1 MDLYVALG
9 LGRGASLGDIRRA
22 YRRLAR
28 RYHPEVNPGN
38 EEAEALFRRI
48 VEAYET
54 LSHPDKRRAYDSGAS
69 FAQAPPP
76 PASDTPAFA
85 FEGFDF
91 SAHAQGA
98 QASTFG
104 DLFADVVRAAAAA
117 ATDQGRGADLHADV
131 RVPFAMSI
139 TGGTVRFTVTRRG
152 RCGGCQGEGRLPAP
166 GVPCSA
172 CGGTGSVR
180 TARGHMVFRKAC
192 TRCDGSGA
200 ANFSPCPACAG
211 AGVAMRSDQIAVAV
225 PAGVPDGE
233 RLRVPGEGN
242 AGGRG
247 APPGDLYVIVHVDTD
262 PRFRRDGDDLH
273 IDVPLAI
280 HEAAFGAR
288 IDVPSPAGPCRLR
301 VPPGT
306 QSGQQFRVR
315 ERGMP
320 SPRTG
325 RTGDLVATVRL
336 VLPPLNDEQTR
347 TLIRSLAEAYPDDVR
362 AWQG

>member
-38 EEAEALFRRI
+38 DEAEALFRRI

-54 LSHPDKRRAYDSGAS
+54 LSHPDKRRAYDSGV
-69 FAQAPPP
+69 APPP
-76 PASDTPAFA
+76 RPEPQEAPAFA

-91 SAHAQGA
+91 TARAQGA

-117 ATDQGRGADLHADV
+117 VTEQGRGADLHVDI
-131 RVPFAMSI
+131 RVPFAMAVE
-139 TGGTVRFTVTRRG
+139 GGTVRFAVTRRG
-152 RCGGCQGEGRLPAP
+152 RCGGCNGAGRLPAP
-166 GVPCSA
+166 GVPCATCS
-172 CGGTGSVR
+172 GTGTVR

-192 TRCDGSGA
+192 SSCDGIGA
-200 ANFSPCPACAG
+200 ATFAACPACAG
-211 AGVAMRSDQIAVAV
+211 EGVAMRTDPVAVAV
-225 PAGVPDGE
+225 PAGVTDGE
-233 RLRVPGEGN
+233 RIRLPGEGN

-247 APPGDLYVIVHVDTD
+247 AAPGDLHVTVHVEAD

-288 IDVPSPAGPCRLR
+288 LDVPSPGGPCRLK

-325 RTGDLVATVRL
+325 RVGDLVATVRL
-336 VLPPLNDEQTR
+336 VLPPLDDEHTR
-347 TLIRSLAEAYPDDVR
+347 TLIRALAGAYPADVR
-362 AWQG
+362 ARG

>member
-9 LGRGASLGDIRRA
+9 LGRGASLGEIRRA
-22 YRRLAR
+22 YRRRGR
-28 RYHPEVNPGN
+28 RYHPVVNPGN
-38 EEAEALFRRI
+38 EEAELLFRRI

-69 FAQAPPP
+69 LPAPAGRAAE
-76 PASDTPAFA
+76 PAVA

-91 SAHAQGA
+91 TARAQGS

-104 DLFADVVRAAAAA
+104 DLFADVVRAAASAA
-117 ATDQGRGADLHADV
+117 AGSERGVDLHAEAT
-131 RVPFAMSI
+131 VPFATAVS
-139 TGGTVRFTVTRRG
+139 GGTLRFTATRRVA
-152 RCGGCQGEGRLPAP
+152 CGGCNGEGRLPSP
-166 GVPCSA
+166 GLPCQS
-172 CGGTGSVR
+172 CGGTGTVR

-192 TRCDGSGA
+192 SRCDGTGA
-200 ANFSPCPACAG
+200 ATSAPCPACGG
-211 AGVAMRSDQIAVAV
+211 AGLAFRADQISVTV
-225 PAGVPDGE
+225 PPGVQDGE
-233 RLRVPGEGN
+233 RLRIPGNGN
-242 AGGRG
+242 AGARG
-247 APPGDLYVIVHVDTD
+247 GPAGDLFVTVHVEPD
-262 PRFRRDGDDLH
+262 PRFRREGDDLH
-273 IDVPLAI
+273 LEVPLAI

-288 IDVPSPAGPCRLR
+288 IEVPSPAGPVRLR

-336 VLPPLNDEQTR
+336 VLPPLDDEHTR
-347 TLIRSLAEAYPDDVR
+347 TLIRSLGEAYPADVR

>member
-1 MDLYVALG
+1 
-9 LGRGASLGDIRRA
+9 
-22 YRRLAR
+22 
-28 RYHPEVNPGN
+28 
-38 EEAEALFRRI
+38 
-48 VEAYET
+48 
-54 LSHPDKRRAYDSGAS
+54 
-69 FAQAPPP
+69 
-76 PASDTPAFA
+76 
-85 FEGFDF
+85 
-91 SAHAQGA
+91 
-98 QASTFG
+98 
-104 DLFADVVRAAAAA
+104 
-117 ATDQGRGADLHADV
+117 
-131 RVPFAMSI
+131 
-139 TGGTVRFTVTRRG
+139 
-152 RCGGCQGEGRLPAP
+152 
-166 GVPCSA
+166 
-172 CGGTGSVR
+172 
-180 TARGHMVFRKAC
+180 MVFRKAC

-211 AGVAMRSDQIAVAV
+211 AGGAMRSDQIAVAV

-315 ERGMP
+315 EHGMP

-347 TLIRSLAEAYPDDVR
+347 TLIRSLAGAYSDGVR

>member
-38 EEAEALFRRI
+38 GEAEALFRRI

-54 LSHPDKRRAYDSGAS
+54 LSHPDRRRAYDSGVAPP
-69 FAQAPPP
+69 APPP
-76 PASDTPAFA
+76 EPQEAPAFA

-91 SAHAQGA
+91 TARAQGA

-117 ATDQGRGADLHADV
+117 VTEQGRGADLHVDIT
-131 RVPFAMSI
+131 VPFAMAVD
-139 TGGTVRFTVTRRG
+139 GGTVRFAVTRRG
-152 RCGGCQGEGRLPAP
+152 RCGGCHGEGRLPAP
-166 GVPCSA
+166 GVSCAACS
-172 CGGTGSVR
+172 GTGTVR

-192 TRCDGSGA
+192 TQCDGSGA
-200 ANFSPCPACAG
+200 ANFAPCPACGG
-211 AGVAMRSDQIAVAV
+211 AGVAMRSDPVAVTV

-233 RLRVPGEGN
+233 RIRIPGEGN

-247 APPGDLYVIVHVDTD
+247 AAPGDLYVTVHVEAD

-273 IDVPLAI
+273 IDVPLAL

-288 IDVPSPAGPCRLR
+288 IDVPSPGGSCKLK

-320 SPRTG
+320 SPRSG
-325 RTGDLVATVRL
+325 RAGDLVATVRL
-336 VLPPLNDEQTR
+336 VLPPLNDEHTR
-347 TLIRSLAEAYPDDVR
+347 TLIRSLAGAYPADVR
-362 AWQG
+362 AQG

>member
-28 RYHPEVNPGN
+28 RYHPEVNPGDD
-38 EEAEALFRRI
+38 EAEALFRRI

-54 LSHPDKRRAYDSGAS
+54 LSHPDKRQAYDSGAD
-69 FAQAPPP
+69 ATRPDPTA
-76 PASDTPAFA
+76 TPVFA

-91 SAHAQGA
+91 TVRAQGA
-98 QASTFG
+98 DASTFG

-117 ATDQGRGADLHADV
+117 VSDQDRGADLHADL
-131 RVPFAMSI
+131 RLPFAAI
-139 TGGTVRFTVTRRG
+139 VDGVTARFAVPRRG
-152 RCGGCQGEGRLPAP
+152 RCGGCAGEGRLEAP
-166 GVPCSA
+166 GVPCTG
-172 CGGTGSVR
+172 CGGTGTVR

-192 TRCDGSGA
+192 LRCEGTGA
-200 ANFSPCPACAG
+200 ASFIACPACAG
-211 AGVAMRSDQIAVAV
+211 AGVAMRTESIAVVV
-225 PAGVPDGE
+225 PPGVHDGE
-233 RLRVPGEGN
+233 RLCLAGEGN
-242 AGGRG
+242 AGARG
-247 APPGDLYVIVHVDTD
+247 AAAGDLYVTVHVEAD
-262 PRFRRDGDDLH
+262 PRFRRDGDDVH

-288 IDVPSPAGPCRLR
+288 LDVPSPTGPCRLR

-315 ERGMP
+315 ERGLP

-336 VLPPLNDEQTR
+336 VLPPMNDEHTR
-347 TLIRSLAEAYPDDVR
+347 TLIRSLAEAYPGDVR

>member
-54 LSHPDKRRAYDSGAS
+54 LSHPDKRRAYDNGV
-69 FAQAPPP
+69 PPP
-76 PASDTPAFA
+76 RPQPQEAAAFA

-91 SAHAQGA
+91 TARAQGA

-117 ATDQGRGADLHADV
+117 ATEQGRGADLHVDI
-131 RVPFAMSI
+131 RVPFSMAVD
-139 TGGTVRFTVTRRG
+139 GGTVRFAVTRRG
-152 RCGGCQGEGRLPAP
+152 RCGGCNGEGRLPAP
-166 GVPCSA
+166 GMPCATCS
-172 CGGTGSVR
+172 GTGTVR

-192 TRCDGSGA
+192 TRCDGTGA
-200 ANFSPCPACAG
+200 SNFAPCPACAG
-211 AGVAMRSDQIAVAV
+211 EGVAMRTDPQAVTV
-225 PAGVPDGE
+225 PAGVTDGE
-233 RLRVPGEGN
+233 RIRLPGEGN
-242 AGGRG
+242 AGRG
-247 APPGDLYVIVHVDTD
+247 APPGDLHVTIHVEPD
-262 PRFRRDGDDLH
+262 PRFRREGDDLH
-273 IDVPLAI
+273 VDLPLAI

-288 IDVPSPAGPCRLR
+288 VDVPSPGGPCRVK

-325 RTGDLVATVRL
+325 RVGDLVVTVRL
-336 VLPPLNDEQTR
+336 VLPPLDDEHTR
-347 TLIRSLAEAYPDDVR
+347 TLIRSLAGAYPADVR
-362 AWQG
+362 AQG

>member
-9 LGRGASLGDIRRA
+9 LGRGASLGEIRRA

-38 EEAEALFRRI
+38 EAAEALFRRI

-54 LSHPDKRRAYDSGAS
+54 LSHPDKRRAYDSGA
-69 FAQAPPP
+69 AAAVEAPPAAEAP
-76 PASDTPAFA
+76 VLA

-91 SAHAQGA
+91 TARAQGA

-117 ATDQGRGADLHADV
+117 VAAPGRGADLHLDV
-131 RVPFAMSI
+131 SVPFA
-139 TGGTVRFTVTRRG
+139 TAVQGGQVRLAVTRRG
-152 RCGGCQGEGRLPAP
+152 RCGGCNGEGRLPAP
-166 GVPCSA
+166 GVPCANCS
-172 CGGTGSVR
+172 GTGVVR

-192 TRCDGSGA
+192 PRCDGTGS
-200 ANFSPCPACAG
+200 ANFAPCPACG
-211 AGVAMRSDQIAVAV
+211 GTSVAMRSDSIAVTV
-225 PAGVPDGE
+225 PAGVQDGE
-233 RLRVPGEGN
+233 QLRLPGEGN

-247 APPGDLYVIVHVDTD
+247 APPGDLYVTVRVEPDA
-262 PRFRRDGDDLH
+262 RFRREGDDLH
-273 IDVPLAI
+273 IEVPLAI

-288 IDVPSPAGPCRLR
+288 IDVPSPHGPCRLK

-325 RTGDLVATVRL
+325 RAGDLVATVRL
-336 VLPPLNDEQTR
+336 VLPPLGDEQTR
-347 TLIRSLAEAYPDDVR
+347 TLIRSLAGAYPVDVR

>member
-9 LGRGASLGDIRRA
+9 LGRGASLGEIRRA

-38 EEAEALFRRI
+38 DEAEALFRRI

-54 LSHPDKRRAYDSGAS
+54 LSHPDKRRAYDSGAEPE
-69 FAQAPPP
+69 APRPEP
-76 PASDTPAFA
+76 EEAPAFA

-91 SAHAQGA
+91 TARAQGA

-104 DLFADVVRAAAAA
+104 DLFADVVRAATASV
-117 ATDQGRGADLHADV
+117 TDQGRGADLHVDV
-131 RVPFAMSI
+131 EVPFAMAVE
-139 TGGTVRFTVTRRG
+139 GGTVRFAVTRRG
-152 RCGGCQGEGRLPAP
+152 RCGGCHGEGRLAAP
-166 GVPCSA
+166 GVPCSG
-172 CGGTGSVR
+172 CGGTGTVR

-192 TRCDGSGA
+192 TQCDGTGA
-200 ANFSPCPACAG
+200 ANFAPCRGCGG
-211 AGVAMRSDQIAVAV
+211 AGVVMRSDPVAVAV

-233 RLRVPGEGN
+233 RIRIPGEGN

-247 APPGDLYVIVHVDTD
+247 AAPGDLYVTVHVLAD
-262 PRFRRDGDDLH
+262 PRFRREGDDLH
-273 IDVPLAI
+273 IDLPLAI

-288 IDVPSPAGPCRLR
+288 VDVPSPAGPCRLK

-320 SPRTG
+320 SPRSG
-325 RTGDLVATVRL
+325 RVGDLVATVRL
-336 VLPPLNDEQTR
+336 VLPPLNDEHTR
-347 TLIRSLAEAYPDDVR
+347 TLIRSLAGAYPADVR
-362 AWQG
+362 ARG

>member
-54 LSHPDKRRAYDSGAS
+54 LSHPDRRRAYDSGVAP
-69 FAQAPPP
+69 QAPLPEP
-76 PASDTPAFA
+76 QDAPAFA

-91 SAHAQGA
+91 TARAQGA

-117 ATDQGRGADLHADV
+117 ATEQGRGADLHVDIT
-131 RVPFAMSI
+131 VPFAMAVA
-139 TGGTVRFTVTRRG
+139 GGTVRFAVTRRG

-166 GVPCSA
+166 GVPCAA
-172 CGGTGSVR
+172 CSGTGTVR

-192 TRCDGSGA
+192 TQCDGTGA
-200 ANFSPCPACAG
+200 ASFAPCPACSG
-211 AGVAMRSDQIAVAV
+211 AGVAMRSDPVAVAV

-233 RLRVPGEGN
+233 RIRIPGEGN

-247 APPGDLYVIVHVDTD
+247 AAPGDLYVTVHVEAD

-288 IDVPSPAGPCRLR
+288 VDVPSPGGSCKLK

-320 SPRTG
+320 SPRSG
-325 RTGDLVATVRL
+325 RVGDLVATVRL
-336 VLPPLNDEQTR
+336 VLPPLNDEHTR
-347 TLIRSLAEAYPDDVR
+347 TLIRSLAGAYPADVR
-362 AWQG
+362 AQG

>member
-38 EEAEALFRRI
+38 DDAEALFRRI

-54 LSHPDKRRAYDSGAS
+54 LSHPDKRRAYDSGDG
-69 FAQAPPP
+69 PPP
-76 PASDTPAFA
+76 PQPEPEAAPTFA

-91 SAHAQGA
+91 TAHAQGA

-117 ATDQGRGADLHADV
+117 VTDQGRGADLHVDI
-131 RVPFAMSI
+131 RVPFAM
-139 TGGTVRFTVTRRG
+139 TVEGGTVRFTVTRRG
-152 RCGGCQGEGRLPAP
+152 RCGGCLGEGRLPAP
-166 GVPCSA
+166 GVPCTA
-172 CGGTGSVR
+172 CSGTGTVR

-192 TRCDGSGA
+192 TRCDGTGA
-200 ANFSPCPACAG
+200 ANFTPCPACGA
-211 AGVAMRSDQIAVAV
+211 AGVAMRADPVAVAV
-225 PAGVPDGE
+225 PPGASDGE
-233 RLRVPGEGN
+233 RIRISGEGN
-242 AGGRG
+242 AGGPG
-247 APPGDLYVIVHVDTD
+247 AAPGDLYVTVHVEAD

-288 IDVPSPAGPCRLR
+288 LDVPSPAGPCRLK

-347 TLIRSLAEAYPDDVR
+347 TLIRSLAGAYPADVR

>member
-38 EEAEALFRRI
+38 GEAEALFRRI

-54 LSHPDKRRAYDSGAS
+54 LSHPDKRRAYDSGVA
-69 FAQAPPP
+69 APLPRP
-76 PASDTPAFA
+76 QPQEAPAFT

-91 SAHAQGA
+91 TARAQGA

-117 ATDQGRGADLHADV
+117 ATQQGRGADLHVDV
-131 RVPFAMSI
+131 RVPFSMAVE
-139 TGGTVRFTVTRRG
+139 GGTVRFAVTRRARCG
-152 RCGGCQGEGRLPAP
+152 RCKGEGRLPSP
-166 GVPCSA
+166 GMPCATCS
-172 CGGTGSVR
+172 GTGTVR

-192 TRCDGSGA
+192 SRCEGTGA
-200 ANFSPCPACAG
+200 SNFAPCPACAG
-211 AGVAMRSDQIAVAV
+211 EGVAMRTDPQAVAV
-225 PAGVPDGE
+225 PAGVVDGE
-233 RLRVPGEGN
+233 RIRLPGEGN

-247 APPGDLYVIVHVDTD
+247 AAPGDLHVTVHVEAD
-262 PRFRRDGDDLH
+262 PRFRREGDDLH
-273 IDVPLAI
+273 IDLPLAI

-288 IDVPSPAGPCRLR
+288 VDVPSPGGPCRLK

-320 SPRTG
+320 SRRTG
-325 RTGDLVATVRL
+325 GAGDLVVTVRL
-336 VLPPLNDEQTR
+336 VLPPLDDEHTR
-347 TLIRSLAEAYPDDVR
+347 TLIRSLAGAYPADVR
-362 AWQG
+362 ARG

>member
-9 LGRGASLGDIRRA
+9 LGRGASLGEIRRA

-38 EEAEALFRRI
+38 GEAEALFRRI

-54 LSHPDKRRAYDSGAS
+54 LSHPERRRAYDSGAAAATPS
-69 FAQAPPP
+69 ADKAE
-76 PASDTPAFA
+76 APAFA

-91 SAHAQGA
+91 TARAQGA

-117 ATDQGRGADLHADV
+117 ATEQGRGADLHVDV
-131 RVPFAMSI
+131 EVPFAMAVE
-139 TGGTVRFTVTRRG
+139 GGTVRFTVTRRA
-152 RCGGCQGEGRLPAP
+152 RCGGCNGEGRLPAP

-172 CGGTGSVR
+172 CSGTGTVR

-192 TRCDGSGA
+192 TRCDGTGA
-200 ANFSPCPACAG
+200 ANFAPCPACGG
-211 AGVAMRSDQIAVAV
+211 AGVAMRSDPQAVAV
-225 PAGVPDGE
+225 PAGVHDGE
-233 RLRVPGEGN
+233 RLRVSGEGN

-247 APPGDLYVIVHVDTD
+247 APPGDLDVTVHVLAD
-262 PRFRRDGDDLH
+262 PRFRREGDDLH

-288 IDVPSPAGPCRLR
+288 VEVPSPGGPCRLK

-325 RTGDLVATVRL
+325 RVGDLVATVRL
-336 VLPPLNDEQTR
+336 VLPPLNDEHTR
-347 TLIRSLAEAYPDDVR
+347 TLIRALAETYPGDVR
-362 AWQG
+362 ARG

>member
-9 LGRGASLGDIRRA
+9 LGRGASLGEIRRA

-38 EEAEALFRRI
+38 DEAQALFRQI

-54 LSHPDKRRAYDSGAS
+54 LSHPDKRQAYDSGAMPGAPS
-69 FAQAPPP
+69 APPEE
-76 PASDTPAFA
+76 APAFA

-91 SAHAQGA
+91 TARAQGA

-117 ATDQGRGADLHADV
+117 VTDQGRGADLHVDIK
-131 RVPFAMSI
+131 VPFAMAI
-139 TGGTVRFTVTRRG
+139 EGGTVNLGVTRRG
-152 RCGGCQGEGRLPAP
+152 RCGGCGGDGRLPAP
-166 GVPCSA
+166 GVPCTGCS
-172 CGGTGSVR
+172 GTGTVR

-192 TRCDGSGA
+192 SRCEGTGA
-200 ANFSPCPACAG
+200 ANFAPCPACAG
-211 AGVAMRSDQIAVAV
+211 TGVAMRSDVVAVPV
-225 PAGVPDGE
+225 PAGVQDGE
-233 RLRVPGEGN
+233 RLRLAGEGN
-242 AGGRG
+242 AARG
-247 APPGDLYVIVHVDTD
+247 AAPGDLHVTVHVTAD
-262 PRFRRDGDDLH
+262 PRFRREGDDLH

-288 IDVPSPAGPCRLR
+288 VDVPSPGGPCRLR

-315 ERGMP
+315 ERGVP
-320 SPRTG
+320 SPRSG
-325 RTGDLVATVRL
+325 RVGDLVATVRL

-347 TLIRSLAEAYPDDVR
+347 TLIRALAGAYPDDVR

>member
-9 LGRGASLGDIRRA
+9 LGRGASLGEIRRA

-38 EEAEALFRRI
+38 EEAQLLFRRI

-54 LSHPDKRRAYDSGAS
+54 LSHPDKRRAYDSGAPQS
-69 FAQAPPP
+69 APSAAKAAE
-76 PASDTPAFA
+76 PAVAFD
-85 FEGFDF
+85 GFDF
-91 SAHAQGA
+91 TARAQGS

-104 DLFADVVRAAAAA
+104 DLFADVVRAAAASA
-117 ATDQGRGADLHADV
+117 SDPDRGADLHADAT
-131 RVPFAMSI
+131 VPFATAVS
-139 TGGTVRFTVTRRG
+139 GGTLRFTATRRVA
-152 RCGGCQGEGRLPAP
+152 CGGCKGEGRLPAP
-166 GVPCSA
+166 GVSCA
-172 CGGTGSVR
+172 GCGGTGTVR

-192 TRCDGSGA
+192 SRCDGTGA
-200 ANFSPCPACAG
+200 AMFAPCPACAG
-211 AGVAMRSDQIAVAV
+211 GGVAIRADQVSVTV
-225 PAGVPDGE
+225 PPGVQDGE
-233 RLRVPGEGN
+233 RLRIPGQGN
-242 AGGRG
+242 AGTRG
-247 APPGDLYVIVHVDTD
+247 GPAGDLFITVHVEPD

-273 IDVPLAI
+273 LEVPLAV

-288 IDVPSPAGPCRLR
+288 LDVPSPVGPVRLR

-306 QSGQQFRVR
+306 QSGQQFRIR

-336 VLPPLNDEQTR
+336 VLPPLDDEQTR
-347 TLIRSLAEAYPDDVR
+347 TLIRALGEAYPADVR

>member
-9 LGRGASLGDIRRA
+9 LGRGASLGEIRRA

-54 LSHPDKRRAYDSGAS
+54 LSHPDKRRAYDSGAE
-69 FAQAPPP
+69 AGPAPVSPVE
-76 PASDTPAFA
+76 APAFA

-91 SAHAQGA
+91 TARAQGA

-104 DLFADVVRAAAAA
+104 DLFADVVRAAAASVA
-117 ATDQGRGADLHADV
+117 EPDRGADLHVDV
-131 RVPFAMSI
+131 TVPFAMAM
-139 TGGTVRFTVTRRG
+139 TGGTVRFAVTRRG
-152 RCGGCQGEGRLPAP
+152 RCGGCRGDGRLPAP
-166 GVPCSA
+166 GLPCPG
-172 CGGTGSVR
+172 CNGTGTVR
-180 TARGHMVFRKAC
+180 TARGHMVFRKGC
-192 TRCDGSGA
+192 TRCEGTGL
-200 ANFSPCPACAG
+200 ANFQACQACG
-211 AGVAMRSDQIAVAV
+211 GQGTAMRSDAMAVAV
-225 PAGVPDGE
+225 PAGVHDGE
-233 RLRVPGEGN
+233 RVRLPGEGN
-242 AGGRG
+242 AAARG
-247 APPGDLYVIVHVDTD
+247 AAPGDLYVTVHVEPD
-262 PRFRRDGDDLH
+262 PHFRREGDDLY

-280 HEAAFGAR
+280 HEAAFGVR
-288 IDVPSPAGPCRLR
+288 IDVPSPGGPCRLK

-336 VLPPLNDEQTR
+336 VLPPLNDEHTR
-347 TLIRSLAEAYPDDVR
+347 TLIRALADAYPGDVR
-362 AWQG
+362 ARG

>member
-9 LGRGASLGDIRRA
+9 LGRGASLGEIRRA

-54 LSHPDKRRAYDSGAS
+54 LSHPDKRQAYDSGAS
-69 FAQAPPP
+69 PEAPPP
-76 PASDTPAFA
+76 PAAEAPAFA

-91 SAHAQGA
+91 TARAQGA

-117 ATDQGRGADLHADV
+117 VTDHGRGADLHADI

-139 TGGTVRFTVTRRG
+139 EGGTVRFTVTRRG

-172 CGGTGSVR
+172 CSGTGSVR

-192 TRCDGSGA
+192 T
-200 ANFSPCPACAG
+200 
-211 AGVAMRSDQIAVAV
+211 
-225 PAGVPDGE
+225 
-233 RLRVPGEGN
+233 
-242 AGGRG
+242 
-247 APPGDLYVIVHVDTD
+247 
-262 PRFRRDGDDLH
+262 
-273 IDVPLAI
+273 PL
-280 HEAAFGAR
+280 
-288 IDVPSPAGPCRLR
+288 
-301 VPPGT
+301 
-306 QSGQQFRVR
+306 
-315 ERGMP
+315 
-320 SPRTG
+320 
-325 RTGDLVATVRL
+325 
-336 VLPPLNDEQTR
+336 
-347 TLIRSLAEAYPDDVR
+347 
-362 AWQG
+362 